1 MIIHECL
8 QGEPE
13 WHKARAGVFTASTFG
28 AILTPSTLRL
38 SASSQDLE
46 NQIIAEILTGDPIED
61 EEGFGGTLWTERGK
75 ALEPKAIELYELI
88 TGEET
93 QRVGFITNDDKTI
106 GGSPDRL
113 ISIDGILEI
122 KCLKPKN
129 HVAMFRNREL
139 DQDHKPQ
146 IQGLMMVTGRKWCDV
161 MAYHPKMPPVIIRVE
176 RDVLYIAKLEAALKQ
191 MVRNVKETVE
201 EIRGTNK

>member
-1 MIIHECL
+1 MIIHECI

-28 AILTPSTLRL
+28 CVLTPSTLRL
-38 SASSQDLE
+38 SASAQDLE

-93 QRVGFITNDDKTI
+93 QRVGFITNDEKTI

-113 ISIDGILEI
+113 IGVDGGLEI

-129 HVAMFRNREL
+129 HVALFRKREL
-139 DQDHKPQ
+139 EKDHMPQ
-146 IQGLMMVTGRKWCDV
+146 IQGLMMVTGRKWWDV
-161 MAYHPKMPPVIIRVE
+161 MGYHPKMPPVIIRVE
-176 RDVLYIAKLEAALKQ
+176 RDVLYIAKLEAALNQ
-191 MVRNVKETVE
+191 MVKNVAEMVSTL
-201 EIRGTNK
+201 RGGE